1 MMVTSSFWS
10 HDECLLKSKDVLFHV
25 SSDLGEVNGF
35 SSSFSDKDQKAPSL
49 LRVRKPLPCVELIF
63 KPELLFFSLIFLAA
77 FEGKGWHVDRKE
89 VFGTWNLI
97 FLQIC
102 FKHMFN

>member
-1 MMVTSSFWS
+1 MNLGMKFSRIKLNFYIACGQAYTK
-10 HDECLLKSKDVLFHV
+10 L
-25 SSDLGEVNGF
+25 SDSVNSYGCGQSYLGEGEVNGF
-35 SSSFSDKDQKAPSL
+35 SSSFSDEDQKAPSL

-89 VFGTWNLI
+89 VFGT
-97 FLQIC
+97 
-102 FKHMFN
+102 